1 MKKLLYV
8 ELQHCI
14 DRISYKIIVLC
25 LVLTNM
31 LSYILCIQNDI
42 KYSYQ
47 FIRSA
52 NENFILQGTEAA
64 YIPYML
70 MSFFPMLAIII
81 WALSLNKE
89 TQNNNHLLFVQRI
102 GSVKYLCIKV
112 VVIIGVTFITIV
124 IPLLL
129 NLVACHMTYPQ
140 VGYDNAWGEAK
151 YLIGIYSYSPE
162 FFIDRLRLQS
172 PTIYNLIYVFN
183 YGIIGVGFALLG
195 LGLSFMR
202 AFQYYYYIKIP
213 IIIFMIYTIQ
223 NMMLSLLGYGKYSMW
238 NYLATSSQGD
248 IVSYLIMILVLY
260 SIDIILIYRGIKKY
274 ECI

>member
-31 LSYILCIQNDI
+31 LSYILCVQNDI

-52 NENFILQGTEAA
+52 NENFILQGTENA

-70 MSFFPMLAIII
+70 MSFFPMIAIII
-81 WALSLNKE
+81 WTLSLNKE
-89 TQNNNHLLFVQRI
+89 AQNNNHLLFVQRI
-102 GSVKYLCIKV
+102 GSKKYLCIKV
-112 VVIIGVTFITIV
+112 VVIIGVTFITMV

-162 FFIDRLRLQS
+162 YFIDILRLQS
-172 PTIYNLIYVFN
+172 PTIYNLVYIFN

-248 IVSYLIMILVLY
+248 TVSYLIMILVLY